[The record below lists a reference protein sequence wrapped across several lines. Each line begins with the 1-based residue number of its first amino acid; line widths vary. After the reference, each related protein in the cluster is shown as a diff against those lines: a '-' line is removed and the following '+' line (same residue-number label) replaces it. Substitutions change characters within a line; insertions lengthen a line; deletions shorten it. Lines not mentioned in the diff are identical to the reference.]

1 MIVKGKRSVSTMDLW
16 TMRFLHSLLMTV
28 RVFLNESEMVAFDGL
43 GDLNGKLRTRLRRTT
58 ICIKYW
64 RALVSAAVT
73 DNLFI
78 FGVARAAN
86 WQIYCASVCVCVV
99 EIIVALFWRARRFGK
114 VCTRRRWLPQGLVW
128 GFRCERTLGG
138 CCECFLRMWRS
149 RETWDTRYELFGI
162 RREVFLWL
170 CLNLHSRLKG
180 NGYKRLSNH

>member
-86 WQIYCASVCVCVV
+86 
-99 EIIVALFWRARRFGK
+99 
-114 VCTRRRWLPQGLVW
+114 
-128 GFRCERTLGG
+128 
-138 CCECFLRMWRS
+138 
-149 RETWDTRYELFGI
+149 
-162 RREVFLWL
+162 
-170 CLNLHSRLKG
+170 
-180 NGYKRLSNH
+180 